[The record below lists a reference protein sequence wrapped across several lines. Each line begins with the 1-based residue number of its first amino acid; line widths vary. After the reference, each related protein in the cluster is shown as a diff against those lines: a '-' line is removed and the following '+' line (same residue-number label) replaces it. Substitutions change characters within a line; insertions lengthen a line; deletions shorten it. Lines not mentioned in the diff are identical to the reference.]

1 MFLRGVAFAA
11 CLALVTAISAH
22 ETATA
27 NDDQKFQA
35 TPFTFVGGAAQCGGV
50 AGSRIVTAAWL
61 SGMGLPDN
69 GALNTALT
77 AARDPHFGLLL
88 NKNGITP
95 DCSSSGARI
104 TGFNRGTTITELG
117 FDYRTGGHCG
127 AGAPRFNVVTTS
139 GTRYF
144 FGCIYGLHAPAPQD
158 PLQWTRVRFVAPTP
172 GAEGFVFGSSEV
184 QSISI
189 VFDEG
194 TDTASPDD
202 PNGVGLAVLDNID
215 INGNLITRG
224 PGNSGDNDNND
235 EGNDHN

>member
-1 MFLRGVAFAA
+1 MFLRALAFVA
-11 CLALVTAISAH
+11 CLALVMGISAH
-22 ETATA
+22 ETVAAT
-27 NDDQKFQA
+27 DDQKAQA
-35 TPFTFVGGAAQCGGV
+35 VPFTFVGNASECGGV
-50 AGSRIVTAAWL
+50 PGSRIVTAAWL
-61 SGMGLPDN
+61 GGMGLPDN

-88 NKNGITP
+88 NKNGVTP

-104 TGFNRGTTITELG
+104 TGVKRGSTVTELG
-117 FDYRTGGHCG
+117 FDYRNGGHCG

-139 GTRYF
+139 GTRFF
-144 FGCIYGLHAPAPQD
+144 FGCIYGIHTPSPQD

-194 TDTASPDD
+194 TDTA
-202 PNGVGLAVLDNID
+202 
-215 INGNLITRG
+215 
-224 PGNSGDNDNND
+224 
-235 EGNDHN
+235 